1 MSTTT
6 LKAKAESI
14 LTEKNEKIIPSN
26 LTSDLTIFNVTG
38 NIPVKNSGEGSL
50 SIDTNIQLDDDKV
63 KYVAKTDILYKANS
77 YMSKS
82 YDDVAQAIGLSSS
95 KIKSGETILNIPGS
109 VTELNG
115 QSVEINPTTNQ
126 QIIEPESPYNG
137 IIRAVVSPVTS
148 SIDNNISTNNIK
160 SGVTILGVTGSYEGT
175 NTADATATS
184 MDIAEN
190 TSAYVNGQ
198 KINGELP
205 VFDDYIQLAGD
216 PVIEGIS
223 MELYRVI
230 PADGILRANCNC
242 RLSTSMTNIARVSG
256 LTADKLKQ
264 GENVLGISGNVV
276 ELNGTNL
283 NVNPTLNVQNIVP
296 TAPVNGFT
304 QVIVNPVTAA
314 IDNNITPENI
324 KNGVNILGVTGNLD
338 VGINTS
344 DATATASDIALN
356 KTAYVN
362 GSKITGNVLV
372 VNSGEKT
379 YGNGISATAQS
390 YGLDIVANISVD
402 QLLRQNSQFETTAL
416 NNTLA
421 TAVNLTADK
430 LKKDVTL
437 LGITGN
443 YEGLNTADANATAA
457 DIIENK
463 TAYVNG
469 VKLIGTLN
477 TLTQQEYNNA
487 LNTVNEILGA

>member
-14 LTEKNEKIIPSN
+14 LNEKNEKIIPSN

-38 NIPVKNSGEGSL
+38 NIPIKNSGEGSL
-50 SIDTNIQLDDDKV
+50 SIDTNIQLDDDKI
-63 KYVAKTDILYKANS
+63 KYIAKTDMLYKANS

-82 YDDVAQAIGLSSS
+82 YADVAQAIGLSSN

-137 IIRAVVSPVTS
+137 ITRAVVSPVDH

-175 NTADATATS
+175 NTADATATAN
-184 MDIAEN
+184 DIAMDK
-190 TSAYVNGQ
+190 SAYVNGQ
-198 KINGELP
+198 KINGELS

-256 LTADKLKQ
+256 LTANKLKQ
-264 GENVLGISGNVV
+264 GENVLGITGNVV
-276 ELNGTNL
+276 ELNGTTV
-283 NVNPTLNVQNIVP
+283 NVNPALNVQNITP
-296 TAPVNGFT
+296 TAPFNGFT

-324 KNGVNILGVTGNLD
+324 KNGVNILGITGNLD
-338 VGINTS
+338 IGINTSDANASANDILSGKTAYVNGVKLVGNIPVANGYEWAQFGEDTSGMNGSNYQATAVFGSMAFPDGGGVFVNIPQAYIASSANLTANKVKAGETVLGVTGNYSGIDTS
-344 DATATASDIALN
+344 DATATA
-356 KTAYVN
+356 
-362 GSKITGNVLV
+362 
-372 VNSGEKT
+372 
-379 YGNGISATAQS
+379 
-390 YGLDIVANISVD
+390 
-402 QLLRQNSQFETTAL
+402 
-416 NNTLA
+416 
-421 TAVNLTADK
+421 
-430 LKKDVTL
+430 
-437 LGITGN
+437 
-443 YEGLNTADANATAA
+443 A
-457 DIIENK
+457 DIILNK

-469 VKLIGTLN
+469 VKLTGTLN

-487 LNTVNEILGA
+487 LNTVNNILGV